1 MIHNKKDNI
10 KIKLRLNHG
19 LEFFIDK
26 EKDYLARIEKKKKG
40 KKSSKKAFEKR
51 LEDQFKEFKHDDGRL
66 KSLMAA

>member
-1 MIHNKKDNI
+1 MIHNKKDDR

-19 LEFFIDK
+19 LEFFINK

-40 KKSSKKAFEKR
+40 KKPNKKALEKR